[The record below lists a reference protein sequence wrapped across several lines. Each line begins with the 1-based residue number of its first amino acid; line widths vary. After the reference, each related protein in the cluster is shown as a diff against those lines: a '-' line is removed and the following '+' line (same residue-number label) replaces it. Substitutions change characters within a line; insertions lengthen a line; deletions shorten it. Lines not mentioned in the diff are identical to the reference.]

1 MTKKYQDEH
10 AEAVH
15 EWATYAFRIGR
26 ITKERMKEFDD
37 MCLVKEKK
45 QTHKQTRQARVSAK
59 QTQLEQTA

>member
-15 EWATYAFRIGR
+15 TTMEYYHKLGL

-37 MCLVKEKK
+37 MCLVKDQK
-45 QTHKQTRQARVSAK
+45 QTPKQTRQARVSIK
-59 QTQLEQTA
+59 QKQLEQTA

>member
-1 MTKKYQDEH
+1 MTKKYKNDH

-15 EWATYAFRIGR
+15 SAAEGMFKAGG

-37 MCLVKEKK
+37 MCLVKEERETPK
-45 QTHKQTRQARVSAK
+45 QMRQVRVSAK